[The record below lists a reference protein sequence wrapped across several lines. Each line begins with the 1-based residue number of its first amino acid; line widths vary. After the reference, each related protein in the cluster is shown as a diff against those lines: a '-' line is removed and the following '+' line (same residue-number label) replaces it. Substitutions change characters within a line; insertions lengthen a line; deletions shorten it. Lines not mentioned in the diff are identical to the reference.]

1 MFALAQFKSNPAS
14 ATPQNYS
21 TFLNENF
28 GSLAPLVE
36 QQYPLSAYASLQYP
50 VFTAIAE
57 VIAAYSY
64 KCTAYRGLNNA
75 AARGIPVWTYIFFH
89 ESSCAWYPGI
99 KQNQVNVVGPT
110 HTSDIPFTL
119 GQTVNLPAP
128 NGGCN
133 MTDQEQALSAFL
145 VKAWTSL
152 AAHQRPTK
160 RAALWP
166 RYHNAEK
173 SLGVNLV
180 DSAIPGY
187 VNYTACEFWGEINRK
202 QFETVYGPQPA
213 GGNAF
218 SSLIH
223 GMQRIFRGS
232 EL

>member
-36 QQYPLSAYASLQYP
+36 QKYPLSAYASVQYP
-50 VFTAIAE
+50 VFTAISE
-57 VIAAYSY
+57 VIAGYSY

-89 ESSCAWYPGI
+89 ESSCAWYSGI

-128 NGGCN
+128 DGGCN

-152 AAHQRPTK
+152 AAHQRPTR

-166 RYHNAEK
+166 SYRNAEK

-180 DSAIPGY
+180 DAANPGY